1 MNNVIQ
7 RDVSK
12 MKSKEDDSP
21 TGTLPRSGVRLDH
34 VTKDRVR
41 GPQGRRLPRKP
52 NKSIGAE
59 MSVAREAGGDSLLGS
74 EEDCTSG
81 GGGSTTV
88 RDARGRATSL
98 SALESSSETHPKV
111 RLEFQLGSE
120 DDTLAN
126 NNRNSSYLAGDV
138 VSSFPSPDPYTN
150 RLSFEQ
156 AWFITL
162 PDSHPPTLYGSK
174 ANRKSALDEDVDNTS
189 DYSSMHGS
197 PPSTKSHNSKR
208 SPSAS
213 PTHPPGRSSIGAR
226 IQKFLCSLL

>member
-1 MNNVIQ
+1 
-7 RDVSK
+7 
-12 MKSKEDDSP
+12 MKVKEDESP

-52 NKSIGAE
+52 NKSLGAE
-59 MSVAREAGGDSLLGS
+59 LTSTLNNRDGGGPDSLMDSADEEISNGS
-74 EEDCTSG
+74 
-81 GGGSTTV
+81 STGV

-111 RLEFQLGSE
+111 RLEFELGSE
-120 DDTLAN
+120 DISTTN
-126 NNRNSSYLAGDV
+126 NPPMGNYMSP
-138 VSSFPSPDPYTN
+138 FPSPDPQTN

-162 PDSHPPTLYGSK
+162 PEASK
-174 ANRKSALDEDVDNTS
+174 AEGRKSGLDEDVDNTS

-197 PPSTKSHNSKR
+197 PPSTKSHGSKR
-208 SPSAS
+208 ESPSAS
-213 PTHPPGRSSIGAR
+213 PTHPPRNSIGAR
-226 IQKFLCSLL
+226 IHKFLCSLL